1 MAIIHP
7 MSEVHPF
14 GWTGLSRSNGDLP
27 GVFLFKFSRTFVSER
42 RVATLG
48 IIDIFDEARQ
58 RASDVIESLVLHQ
71 VDLLDLECLHEA
83 LGLGVVVWVAA
94 STHRTLEAVLGE
106 LGAVIL
112 SSVLRTAIGVMDAPW
127 WRSAHRDGGS
137 ECGKRQTCID
147 PLADRIADNSP

>member
-1 MAIIHP
+1 M
-7 MSEVHPF
+7 
-14 GWTGLSRSNGDLP
+14 SRSNGDLP

-71 VDLLDLECLHEA
+71 VDLLNLECLHEA

-94 STHRTLEAVLGE
+94 STHRTDEAVLGE
-106 LGAVIL
+106 LGAVIVAN
-112 SSVLRTAIGVMDAPW
+112 SVPRKSPLRMPPDCW
-127 WRSAHRDGGS
+127 
-137 ECGKRQTCID
+137 KRQCN
-147 PLADRIADNSP
+147 DRAMAAVAGG